1 MFVRSGVKQHKALCR
16 RIKKHWHSS
25 RAETPPPPHYP
36 PTPPSSPLNASCNES
51 LIGSSA
57 QPRRHSHVW
66 QSASVN
72 IELSSKYWIHDWLN
86 NSIWR
91 LWRADAHE
99 AADWIT
105 KQRSCASPCSPPALP
120 WQTAGGCLIL
130 SWLNSSTQKEPWC
143 FEYNKNL

>member
-1 MFVRSGVKQHKALCR
+1 MFVPSSEATWNTLQANEKALAQFQ
-16 RIKKHWHSS
+16 
-25 RAETPPPPHYP
+25 RAETRLPLPPPHYP
-36 PTPPSSPLNASCNES
+36 SPPSSPLNVSCNES
-51 LIGSSA
+51 LIASSP

-66 QSASVN
+66 HSASVN

-86 NSIWR
+86 KSIWR

-120 WQTAGGCLIL
+120 WQTAGGRLIL

-143 FEYNKNL
+143 FE